1 MDHEMKIT
9 LDLPGAGA
17 AHNFTEC
24 DPWSSITVTKQGIV
38 FDIDKRNPKC
48 HQRSKITFDSP
59 NEALDFAYFVGLL
72 TTALR
77 DNRAR
82 LEEDPHVIRR
92 LITFFAH
99 MSAFLRATNLT
110 DEEWT
115 KQYNASGYG
124 QSREEVLAILAADL
138 KADEESEATLYS
150 KHKIASQIAD
160 PPPEALAY
168 FEGWTF
174 YRAANPDEIARE
186 RNGEDPQKPPSSTE
200 GSGLAANI
208 ADAGSTSAGD
218 NTVEAGQK
226 ENGEAR

>member
-17 AHNFTEC
+17 AHNFNEA
-24 DPWSSITVTKQGIV
+24 DPWTTITVSR
-38 FDIDKRNPKC
+38 DA
-48 HQRSKITFDSP
+48 ITFDMELRNPHHNERHRIDFDSR
-59 NEALDFAYFVGLL
+59 NEARDFAYFVGLL

-160 PPPEALAY
+160 PPPEALAD